1 VKVKSKYRVNI
12 IWSEQDGC
20 YLVEL
25 PEFAHKLQ
33 QYFTHGDTYVEAV
46 ANAQEVLDL
55 LIEDYKA
62 QGKSLPQPQTLQ
74 PVSQRRQLFSAVK
87 VFSEGLQTPQ
97 KSLFRG

>member
-74 PVSQRRQLFSAVK
+74 PVS
-87 VFSEGLQTPQ
+87 
-97 KSLFRG
+97 